1 MLGSGG
7 LTLVTT
13 EDLERLLRAVH
24 RKELPC
30 PIDRIGLA
38 STGLLRTGDDIGI
51 LLGLEE
57 RAVRALLVCVLA
69 ERRRQKFRSP

>member
-7 LTLVTT
+7 LTRVTT

-24 RKELPC
+24 RHELPC

-51 LLGLEE
+51 LLGLDE
-57 RAVRALLVCVLA
+57 RAVRSLLVCVIA
-69 ERRRQKFRSP
+69 ERRSRR

>member
-7 LTLVTT
+7 LTQVTT

-38 STGLLRTGDDIGI
+38 CTGLLRTGDDLGI
-51 LLGLEE
+51 LLGLNEQ
-57 RAVRALLVCVLA
+57 AVRALLVCVLA
-69 ERRRQKFRSP
+69 ERRQRR